1 MDAYSQG
8 DPYRNQVKIFSEK
21 VQVLI
26 HIAVIVDMQ
35 PQSSIY
41 VWNQN
46 IFLLVLQLQLNF
58 PSIVSSQTDT
68 LLGEICCYCWRSTTP
83 YHTLCA
89 QMVQYIVFTNS
100 PLLTRKNNKAES
112 TTHSN
117 VYKNM
122 QLSHAQV
129 HILFTVN
136 SIML

>member
-1 MDAYSQG
+1 MGEWITSGNQEAQLDAYSQG

-68 LLGEICCYCWRSTTP
+68 LLGE
-83 YHTLCA
+83 
-89 QMVQYIVFTNS
+89 M
-100 PLLTRKNNKAES
+100 LLLLA
-112 TTHSN
+112 
-117 VYKNM
+117 
-122 QLSHAQV
+122 
-129 HILFTVN
+129 
-136 SIML
+136 